1 MEFDKEEIIIK
12 RENNF
17 FIASIETLGI
27 SSKGS
32 SRNSSISNLKK
43 KYIDYKDFI
52 EKNDIKSIRKEP
64 DESDR
69 KNNLEF
75 FHIIKRAFIKFL
87 SNLFFFIITLFIILT
102 FIKSEFL
109 KINHAK
115 FERGGDMFEKI
126 VSELDKASNPK
137 NDLDPALQEKIL
149 KDLRTV
155 LSRAKPFIK
164 EIKILFE
171 D

>member
-87 SNLFFFIITLFIILT
+87 SNLFSLSLHCLLF
-102 FIKSEFL
+102 
-109 KINHAK
+109 
-115 FERGGDMFEKI
+115 
-126 VSELDKASNPK
+126 
-137 NDLDPALQEKIL
+137 
-149 KDLRTV
+149 
-155 LSRAKPFIK
+155 
-164 EIKILFE
+164 
-171 D
+171 